1 MTRFASALAAAVLVL
16 GLAAPPALAR
26 GGAPGVP
33 QGLSIDSIHSG
44 QPAPSEPMDDL
55 SGPPGLRDAAVP
67 GAAR

>member
-1 MTRFASALAAAVLVL
+1 MTRFASSVAAAVLVF

-26 GGAPGVP
+26 GAAAEAP

-55 SGPPGLRDAAVP
+55 SDLPGLLGRAFP
-67 GAAR
+67 GASR